1 MNQFLNNSKSAVRR
15 SDRPIVPNLMEANQV
30 RKLLPIIVS
39 ASLAIFSFSAHA
51 QDAAED
57 TAPSGI
63 GSVGVGLE
71 ETATDTGIRGNIKDV
86 SKGGTDTDVKGA
98 IITYVGS
105 EEGNEGQVTSDKDG
119 KFEIKPLKAGE
130 YSLSVVA
137 EGYRDRDSLPYSVIA
152 GQMTIIE
159 VKMREKTTLL
169 VFASRFGWVGI
180 PLLLCSIA
188 AVTFIIER
196 IFTYV
201 KLNSGTEALLHRV
214 DEALEH
220 DNMNEAQQACDEVG
234 TPIANVLKSGLTRYS
249 AGLVR
254 NEPPTKSEIQEMM
267 QEGAARE
274 LPEFENNL
282 TWLSMIAVVSPLF
295 GLLGTVLGMIRAFT
309 VIALEGTNDPNQLAD
324 GISVALYTTAAG
336 LSIAAPALVF
346 YAIFENIVNKNTL
359 RIEDAASNLAN
370 RLVESDAA
378 AS

>member
-1 MNQFLNNSKSAVRR
+1 MKSARFSPANTR
-15 SDRPIVPNLMEANQV
+15 S
-30 RKLLPIIVS
+30 KLC
-39 ASLAIFSFSAHA
+39 
-51 QDAAED
+51 E
-57 TAPSGI
+57 
-63 GSVGVGLE
+63 
-71 ETATDTGIRGNIKDV
+71 TGIETGD
-86 SKGGTDTDVKGA
+86 G
-98 IITYVGS
+98 IIRT
-105 EEGNEGQVTSDKDG
+105 
-119 KFEIKPLKAGE
+119 
-130 YSLSVVA
+130 VV
-137 EGYRDRDSLPYSVIA
+137 A

-169 VFASRFGWVGI
+169 VFAKRFGWVGI

-196 IFTYV
+196 IFTYAR
-201 KLNSGTEALLHRV
+201 LNSGTETLLHRV
-214 DEALEH
+214 DEALSH
-220 DNMNEAQQACDEVG
+220 DDVTEASQACDEAG

-254 NEPPTKSEIQEMM
+254 NEPASKSEIQEMM

-324 GISVALYTTAAG
+324 GISIALYTTAGG

-370 RLVESDAA
+370 KLTESSAA

>member
-1 MNQFLNNSKSAVRR
+1 M
-15 SDRPIVPNLMEANQV
+15 
-30 RKLLPIIVS
+30 RKLLPIMMS
-39 ASLAIFSFSAHA
+39 TALAIFSLGVQA
-51 QDAAED
+51 QDAADED
-57 TAPSGI
+57 VGSDLGSDLGSI
-63 GSVGVGLE
+63 GAGLDA
-71 ETATDTGIRGNIKDV
+71 TATDTGIKGSLKDV
-86 SKGGTDTDVKGA
+86 TQGGKAVPNAT
-98 IITYVGS
+98 IMYVGS
-105 EEGNEGQVTSDKDG
+105 GEDNSGEVMSDPNG
-119 KFEIKPLKAGE
+119 EFEITPLVPGE
-130 YSLSVVA
+130 YSLKVVA
-137 EGYRDRDSLPYSVIA
+137 EGYRDREDIIRTVIA
-152 GQMTIIE
+152 GQLTPVE

-169 VFASRFGWVGI
+169 RFASRFGWVGI

-196 IFTYV
+196 IFTYA

-220 DNMNEAQQACDEVG
+220 DDVNEAQQACDEVG

-249 AGLVR
+249 SGLVR
-254 NEPPTKSEIQEMM
+254 NDPPTKSEIQEMM

-324 GISVALYTTAAG
+324 GISIALYTTAAG

-370 RLVESDAA
+370 KLTASDAA

>member
-1 MNQFLNNSKSAVRR
+1 MNRFLNNNENAVRGSNR
-15 SDRPIVPNLMEANQV
+15 STVSNLMEANQV
-30 RKLLPIIVS
+30 RKLLPVIMS
-39 ASLAIFSFSAHA
+39 AALAIFCLGVQA
-51 QDAAED
+51 QEATED
-57 TAPSGI
+57 I
-63 GSVGVGLE
+63 GADMGSEIDIGGAGLDTTVSE
-71 ETATDTGIRGNIKDV
+71 TGIKGSIKDV
-86 SKGGTDTDVKGA
+86 TQGGAAVNGA
-98 IITYVGS
+98 TIMYVGNDVTG
-105 EEGNEGQVTSDKDG
+105 EATSDQNG
-119 KFEIKPLKAGE
+119 EFEIGPLAPGE
-130 YSLSVVA
+130 YSLKVVA
-137 EGYRDRDSLPYSVIA
+137 DNFRDRDGIIRTVVA

-169 VFASRFGWVGI
+169 VFARRFGWVGI

-220 DNMNEAQQACDEVG
+220 DDVNEAQQACDEVG

-254 NEPPTKSEIQEMM
+254 NEPPTKNEIQEMM

-370 RLVESDAA
+370 KLTASDAA